1 MVVASAAFT
10 LDGTAQLRHGWP
22 WFWRNTAY
30 HCASPASTYINSL
43 HRLYLLPGWYRGHPR
58 FPACQTCPAAL
69 QLWAGDCGYI
79 MALSTAICAFG
90 RSSNSAHTWR
100 LVGGRF
106 TG

>member
-1 MVVASAAFT
+1 MVVASADFT

-22 WFWRNTAY
+22 GFWRDTAY
-30 HCASPASTYINSL
+30 YCAGPASTYINSL
-43 HRLYLLPGWYRGHPR
+43 HRLYLLPGWYWSHPR

-69 QLWAGDCGYI
+69 QLCAGDYWYI
-79 MALSTAICAFG
+79 MALFTAIRASGSF
-90 RSSNSAHTWR
+90 SNFAHTWR